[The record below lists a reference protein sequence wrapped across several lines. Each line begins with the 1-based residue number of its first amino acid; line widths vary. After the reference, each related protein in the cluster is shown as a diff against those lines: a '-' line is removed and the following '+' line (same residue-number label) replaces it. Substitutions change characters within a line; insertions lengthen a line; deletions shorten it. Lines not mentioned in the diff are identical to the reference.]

1 MTMEVM
7 VGSSTVTVMEVLT
20 LPTAAVMVA
29 VPVATPVTVPEVST
43 LAVLSAELLQVTV
56 PKLVLLLPSL

>member
-1 MTMEVM
+1 M
-7 VGSSTVTVMEVLT
+7 